1 MTALEIVLG
10 KNKTVAITEADL
22 TLALEEVAVAIKNY
36 CNISTIPT
44 ELNYTWANMAL
55 ELAEYQYQKYLD
67 TSTIAAD
74 PEPSEIDSVKVG
86 DTQVSVKAGGKG
98 VRGKTLASHR
108 PNLDGIVLNYADQL
122 QKFRRM
128 VW

>member
-1 MTALEIVLG
+1 MTALEIATS
-10 KNKTVAITEADL
+10 KSKTVAITENDL
-22 TLALEEVAVAIKNY
+22 TLALDEVAVAIKNY
-36 CNISTIPT
+36 CNITDIPT
-44 ELNYTWANMAL
+44 ELNYTWANMAV

-86 DTQVSVKAGGKG
+86 DTQVTVKAGGSG

-108 PNLDGIVLNYADQL
+108 PNLDGIVLNYASQL
-122 QKFRRM
+122 QKFRKV